1 MCVALQ
7 RGFCVCVVAL
17 SAAAHNCATAAL
29 TSMMPAV
36 SPPSAPFGYHFRL
49 PRVRE
54 GCRGMSYAHS
64 VRDRA
69 CAEDVD
75 DGIILC
81 ASCSSVRV
89 CARARVCCAAAW
101 HGWKRRLEEEILR
114 PRGVGG
120 STRCRRVNTH
130 DDTDMNT
137 YDDSLAQHPSHPR
150 SPSNDMR
157 ARWLRTCRHCGRRW
171 RLRAGV

>member
-1 MCVALQ
+1 
-7 RGFCVCVVAL
+7 
-17 SAAAHNCATAAL
+17 
-29 TSMMPAV
+29 MMPAM

-75 DGIILC
+75 DDVILC

-89 CARARVCCAAAW
+89 RARARVCCAAARY
-101 HGWKRRLEEEILR
+101 GWKRRLEEGLLW
-114 PRGVGG
+114 PREVGPCWAVRATG
-120 STRCRRVNTH
+120 PI
-130 DDTDMNT
+130 
-137 YDDSLAQHPSHPR
+137 SLQMA
-150 SPSNDMR
+150 N
-157 ARWLRTCRHCGRRW
+157 LT
-171 RLRAGV
+171 

>member
-1 MCVALQ
+1 
-7 RGFCVCVVAL
+7 
-17 SAAAHNCATAAL
+17 
-29 TSMMPAV
+29 MMPAV

-75 DGIILC
+75 DDVILC

-89 CARARVCCAAAW
+89 RARVCVAQLHGMAGSVAW
-101 HGWKRRLEEEILR
+101 RKGYFDHVE
-114 PRGVGG
+114 
-120 STRCRRVNTH
+120 
-130 DDTDMNT
+130 
-137 YDDSLAQHPSHPR
+137 
-150 SPSNDMR
+150 
-157 ARWLRTCRHCGRRW
+157 
-171 RLRAGV
+171 

>member
-1 MCVALQ
+1 VALQ

-17 SAAAHNCATAAL
+17 SAAAHNRVTAAL
-29 TSMMPAV
+29 ISMMPAV

-75 DGIILC
+75 DDVILC

-89 CARARVCCAAAW
+89 RARACVLRSCMAW
-101 HGWKRRLEEEILR
+101 LEAS
-114 PRGVGG
+114 PGG
-120 STRCRRVNTH
+120 
-130 DDTDMNT
+130 
-137 YDDSLAQHPSHPR
+137 
-150 SPSNDMR
+150 R
-157 ARWLRTCRHCGRRW
+157 ATLTTWSRW
-171 RLRAGV
+171 